1 MPIMSQY
8 PLMLNTEQVIQIV
21 PLTPYVDPPL
31 RADESGEQ
39 HRFLKDFF
47 TSAIELPWS
56 WTLLSFCAS
65 FYVSWTVFA
74 VVWYLLALR
83 QQKEEKNISTF
94 LFSFSKN
101 IICFF
106 LTFLQSRRYRRGQR
120 YGSRGLC
127 GQRQQLHLQLPV
139 LPGDPAHHRVR
150 RPGHLGAVSSS
161 SRPHVCTEHCGRH
174 YWRKYPK

>member
-1 MPIMSQY
+1 MRMLNCGLSEYYSLILHCCDANILSQS
-8 PLMLNTEQVIQIV
+8 PLILNTEQVIQIV

-83 QQKEEKNISTF
+83 QQKEEKNI
-94 LFSFSKN
+94 
-101 IICFF
+101 
-106 LTFLQSRRYRRGQR
+106 
-120 YGSRGLC
+120 
-127 GQRQQLHLQLPV
+127 
-139 LPGDPAHHRVR
+139 
-150 RPGHLGAVSSS
+150 
-161 SRPHVCTEHCGRH
+161 
-174 YWRKYPK
+174 